1 MAVSSSDFIQAVR
14 GPLMLITLGVLIAV
28 HQFGMLSFSTS
39 WPVLVIVFGVLKL
52 LERTTRQPAPAPAAA
67 GPYTPPSYPPYSP
80 TPGTPGYNI
89 PPSPPPPPG
98 GTRV

>member
-1 MAVSSSDFIQAVR
+1 MGVSSSDFIQAAR
-14 GPLMLITLGVLIAV
+14 GPIMLITLGVLIAV

-67 GPYTPPSYPPYSP
+67 YPPPAQYPPYSP

-89 PPSPPPPPG
+89 PPPPPPG
-98 GTRV
+98 GPTV